1 MCNSGEGGCLA
12 NSLFCDTNED
22 CSDGSDETNCGF
34 YIYLNVPVTMGVSA
48 IAMAI
53 LFVLNKVIKFY
64 LRRRTVPVAIP
75 IPPSPIVLQIPQLE
89 DMESSFSQILSNPVF
104 ETILF
109 NENKVYFLQFLDAM
123 RLHNLSPQ
131 QHHQLQQSLFYH
143 MKKTYGFP
151 DNDTVFIFLRE
162 NFGACSSMRILL
174 DSRNPPGALD
184 NWKHTAI
191 LKVMNLP
198 PVWMMLANLWKTSI
212 NVSLILWDF
221 IKDVA
226 FYFVLSNIYWNGGGE
241 KSPMERVII
250 QIILVSFLTSQLV
263 SGLYSF
269 YRRPTWLNVQ
279 WKMRWEQVLFN
290 VFLLAISP
298 ILPYLKMLKV
308 SELRT
313 KLALSERRFVKC
325 EAGLAQALTQL
336 VKIQKELEGLEDE
349 LADICVIDACLE
361 SIINCSCLVS
371 LVVFYRLNF
380 YTVRGRYSY
389 FDNLAVTLLSRGN
402 WSDTFFFLGGIL
414 TSTLAASGKFV
425 LYLNWFKRGA
435 FSIMQK
441 IYYIL
446 FFFLAILARVLSLVI
461 SIHLSSWNF
470 NYWLQTAEYQA
481 KAERTGLLSDV
492 HYRKEF
498 LTYRPRQFSM
508 LQESMVRNIT
518 ITTIFYTVH
527 LGFTLLHSHFFTA
540 SFRKASIRNRL
551 VNLLANVF
559 VPLPY
564 CNSYETS
571 SQQSLLMATV
581 HALENLLLVYLCF
594 LASPDD
600 QVDRI
605 KVNQLMLVL
614 PMAVFNI
621 SALLLLLLYDRLL
634 SNWAF
639 LNDSAWMESIVPK
652 TLPRYKD
659 NYFDKG

>member
-1 MCNSGEGGCLA
+1 MCDSGEGGCFA

-34 YIYLNVPVTMGVSA
+34 YIYLTVPVTMGVAA

-53 LFVLNKVIKFY
+53 LFILNKVIKFY
-64 LRRRTVPVAIP
+64 LRRRTVPIAIP
-75 IPPSPIVLQIPQLE
+75 IPLSPIVLQIPQLE
-89 DMESSFSQILSNPVF
+89 DMESNFFQILSNPVF

-131 QHHQLQQSLFYH
+131 QRHELLQSLLYH
-143 MKKTYGFP
+143 LKKTYGFP

-162 NFGACSSMRILL
+162 KFGACSSMRILL

-184 NWKHTAI
+184 NWKHATI
-191 LKVMNLP
+191 LKIMNLP
-198 PVWMMLANLWKTSI
+198 PVWMMLANFWRTGI
-212 NVSLILWDF
+212 NVGLLLWDF

-241 KSPMERVII
+241 KSPMEAVII

-263 SGLYSF
+263 SGFFSF
-269 YRRPTWLNVQ
+269 YRRLTWINVQ
-279 WKMRWEQVLFN
+279 WKSRWEEVLFD
-290 VFLLAISP
+290 VFLLAFSP

-308 SELRT
+308 SELRNE
-313 KLALSERRFVKC
+313 LALSEHRFVKR
-325 EAGLAQALTQL
+325 EAGLAQTLSEL
-336 VKIQKELEGLEDE
+336 VNIQKELGGLEDE
-349 LADICVIDACLE
+349 LADICVIDACTE

-371 LVVFYRLNF
+371 LVVFNDLNF

-425 LYLNWFKRGA
+425 LHLNWCKRGA
-435 FSIMQK
+435 FSIGQK
-441 IYYIL
+441 IYYML

-470 NYWLQTAEYQA
+470 NYWLQTTEYQA

-498 LTYRPRQFSM
+498 LTYRPRQFLM
-508 LQESMVRNIT
+508 LQEAMVRNIT
-518 ITTIFYTVH
+518 FTTIFYSLH
-527 LGFTLLHSHFFTA
+527 LGLTLLHSHFFIP
-540 SFRKASIRNRL
+540 SFRKASIKNQM

-571 SQQSLLMATV
+571 SRQSLQVATV
-581 HALENLLLVYLCF
+581 HALENLVLFYICF
-594 LASPDD
+594 FASPDD
-600 QVDRI
+600 QVNRI
-605 KVNQLMLVL
+605 KVNHLVL
-614 PMAVFNI
+614 VSLMTVPNAL
-621 SALLLLLLYDRLL
+621 ALLLLLLYDRLL

-639 LNDSAWMESIVPK
+639 LKGSAWMKSIVPK

-659 NYFDKG
+659 IYYNKC